1 MNDRRLSKYSSLRNT
16 GAKIDGEM
24 GKAVAAVR
32 RRRASGPAPK
42 TPKEDRYFSRAV
54 SKALEVLEI
63 LKRSPEPQALHQL
76 TSKVELTKS
85 SLFRILHTLE
95 MAGYIEKTSDGRYVI
110 SIDRRPLIPTS
121 LLTRLLRIARPHLS
135 ELTREFR
142 ESTALGALFDN
153 HIEVMTVVESPQ
165 IVRMG
170 NTPGNILQPHAS
182 AIGKSITAFQTEER
196 RERLLRSYGILRMTP
211 RTITDETLLHEEFRR
226 VREQGYALDSEE
238 TTVDGQCF
246 GAPIT
251 INHGEV
257 LAAISM
263 SLPTSRVGTA
273 ERKQQ
278 LIAAVTRTARAISNE
293 WSA

>member
-1 MNDRRLSKYSSLRNT
+1 M
-16 GAKIDGEM
+16 AKD
-24 GKAVAAVR
+24 VAELR
-32 RRRASGPAPK
+32 RRRAPGPARK
-42 TPKEDRYFSRAV
+42 ESKEDRYFSRAV

-63 LKRSPEPQALHQL
+63 LKRSSEPQALHQL
-76 TSKVELTKS
+76 TSKVALTKS

-95 MAGYIEKTSDGRYVI
+95 MSGYLEKAADGRYLI

-121 LLTRLLRIARPHLS
+121 LMTRLLRIARPHLS

-153 HIEVMTVVESPQ
+153 HIEVLTVVESPQ

-170 NTPGNILQPHAS
+170 NTPGRILEPHAS
-182 AIGKSITAFQTEER
+182 SIGKSITAFQTEER
-196 RERLLRSYGILRMTP
+196 RERLLRSYGITRITP
-211 RTITDETLLHEEFRR
+211 STITDETLLHEEFRR

-246 GAPIT
+246 GAPIALSD
-251 INHGEV
+251 GEV

-263 SLPTSRVGTA
+263 SMPKSRVGGA
-273 ERKQQ
+273 GRREQ
-278 LIAAVTRTARAISNE
+278 LIAAVIRTARAISSE
-293 WSA
+293 WSP

>member
-1 MNDRRLSKYSSLRNT
+1 
-16 GAKIDGEM
+16 M
-24 GKAVAAVR
+24 GKAVVAVKSR
-32 RRRASGPAPK
+32 RTPEPVRKGPS
-42 TPKEDRYFSRAV
+42 EDRYFSRAV
-54 SKALEVLEI
+54 SKALEALEI
-63 LKRSPEPQALHQL
+63 LKRSSHPQALHEL
-76 TSKVELTKS
+76 TSKVKLTKS

-95 MAGYIEKTSDGRYVI
+95 VAGYIEKTSDGRYTI

-121 LLTRLLRIARPHLS
+121 LLTRLLRVARPHLS

-142 ESTALGALFDN
+142 ETTSLGALFDN

-170 NTPGNILQPHAS
+170 NTPGGILQPHAS
-182 AIGKSITAFQTEER
+182 AIGKSIAAFQTEER

-211 RTITDETLLHEEFRR
+211 KTITDETLLREEFRR

-251 INHGEV
+251 LNNGEV

-263 SLPTSRVGTA
+263 SVPTFRIGA
-273 ERKQQ
+273 ADRKQQ
-278 LIAAVTRTARAISNE
+278 LIAAVVRTARSISKE

>member
-1 MNDRRLSKYSSLRNT
+1 
-16 GAKIDGEM
+16 M
-24 GKAVAAVR
+24 GKAVAEVR
-32 RRRASGPAPK
+32 RRRTSAPARK
-42 TPKEDRYFSRAV
+42 EPKEDRYFSRAV

-63 LKRSPEPQALHQL
+63 LKRSSEPQALHQL
-76 TSKVELTKS
+76 TSRVALTKS

-95 MAGYIEKTSDGRYVI
+95 MAGYIEKTPDGRYLI

-153 HIEVMTVVESPQ
+153 HIEVLTVVESPQ

-170 NTPGNILQPHAS
+170 NTAGRILEPHAS

-196 RERLLRSYGILRMTP
+196 RERLLRSYGITHITP
-211 RTITDETLLHEEFRR
+211 STITDETLLHEEYRR
-226 VREQGYALDSEE
+226 VREQGYALDTEE

>member
-1 MNDRRLSKYSSLRNT
+1 MLVQRQNNLHCATQN
-16 GAKIDGEM
+16 AKIDGEM
-24 GKAVAAVR
+24 SKEVAEIRGRRAAVSVR
-32 RRRASGPAPK
+32 KRPR
-42 TPKEDRYFSRAV
+42 EDRYFSRAV

-76 TSKVELTKS
+76 TSKVALTKS

-95 MAGYIEKTSDGRYVI
+95 LAEYIEKTSDGRYLI
-110 SIDRRPLIPTS
+110 SIDRRPLIPTA

-142 ESTALGALFDN
+142 ESTALGVLFDN

-165 IVRMG
+165 VVRMG
-170 NTPGNILQPHAS
+170 NTPGRILQPYAS
-182 AIGKSITAFQTEER
+182 AIGKSIAAFQTDER

-226 VREQGYALDSEE
+226 IREQGYALDSEE
-238 TTVDGQCF
+238 TTVGGQCF

-251 INHGEV
+251 LSDDEV

-263 SLPTSRVGTA
+263 SLPKSRLGA
-273 ERKQQ
+273 GERKQQ
-278 LIAAVTRTARAISNE
+278 LITAVIRTARAISKE

>member
-1 MNDRRLSKYSSLRNT
+1 MRK
-16 GAKIDGEM
+16 E
-24 GKAVAAVR
+24 VAEVT
-32 RRRASGPAPK
+32 RRRAPAGARK
-42 TPKEDRYFSRAV
+42 EPKEDRYFSRAV

-63 LKRSPEPQALHQL
+63 LKRSPEPYALHQL
-76 TSKVELTKS
+76 TSKVALTKS

-95 MAGYIEKTSDGRYVI
+95 TAGYIEKTPDGRYLI

-121 LLTRLLRIARPHLS
+121 LMTRLLRIARPHLS

-153 HIEVMTVVESPQ
+153 HIEVLLVVESPQ

-170 NTPGNILQPHAS
+170 NTPGRILEPHAS
-182 AIGKSITAFQTEER
+182 SIGKSITAFQTEER
-196 RERLLRSYGILRMTP
+196 RERLLRSYGITRITAN
-211 RTITDETLLHEEFRR
+211 TITDETLLREEFRR

-246 GAPIT
+246 GAPIALSD
-251 INHGEV
+251 GEV

-263 SLPTSRVGTA
+263 SLPKSRVGSA
-273 ERKQQ
+273 DRREQ
-278 LIAAVTRTARAISNE
+278 LISAVIRTARAISKE